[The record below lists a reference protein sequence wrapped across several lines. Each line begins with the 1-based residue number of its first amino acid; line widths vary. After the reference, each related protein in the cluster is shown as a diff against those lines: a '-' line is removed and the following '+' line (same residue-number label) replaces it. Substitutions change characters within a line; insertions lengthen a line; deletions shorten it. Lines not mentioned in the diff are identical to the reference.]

1 MSKFSLIAM
10 GGTFDIIH
18 HGHITLLSTAFDISE
33 KVIIGLTSDE
43 FVQKKGK
50 TPIHKYDERLK
61 NLISVIFHKFPNT
74 DFEISQL
81 NNDFGPAVLEKDV
94 QALIVSDETKNQG
107 NILNKLR
114 TERNLS
120 PVEIIVVPMTLA
132 KDGKRISTTRIKNSE
147 IDSDGN
153 LLPIDK

>member
-18 HGHITLLSTAFDISE
+18 RGHLTLLTNAFEISD

-43 FVQKKGK
+43 FVQEKGK

-61 NLISVIFHKFPNT
+61 NLISIIFQKFPNKH
-74 DFEISQL
+74 FEVSQL

-94 QALIVSDETKNQG
+94 QALLVSDETSNQG
-107 NILNKLR
+107 NVLNKLR
-114 TERNLS
+114 IEHNLL
-120 PVEIIVVPMTLA
+120 PVEVIVVPMFLA
-132 KDGKRISTTRIKNSE
+132 KDGVRISTTRIKNSE

-153 LLPIDK
+153 LLPID

>member
-18 HGHITLLSTAFDISE
+18 RGHLTLLENAFEISD

-43 FVQKKGK
+43 FIQKKGK

-74 DFEISQL
+74 NFEISQL

-94 QALIVSDETKNQG
+94 QALIVSGETSDQG
-107 NILNKLR
+107 NVLNKLR
-114 TERNLS
+114 TERNL
-120 PVEIIVVPMTLA
+120 PLVEVIVVPMFLA
-132 KDGKRISTTRIKNSE
+132 KDGVRISSTRIKNSE

-153 LLPIDK
+153 LLPID

>member
-18 HGHITLLSTAFDISE
+18 RGHLTLLTNAFEISD

-50 TPIHKYDERLK
+50 TPTHKYDERLK
-61 NLISVIFHKFPNT
+61 NLISIIFQKFPNSY
-74 DFEISQL
+74 FEISQL
-81 NNDFGPAVLEKDV
+81 NNDFGPAVLEKNV
-94 QALIVSDETKNQG
+94 QALIVSDETSNQG
-107 NILNKLR
+107 KVLNKLR
-114 TERNLS
+114 SERNLP
-120 PVEIIVVPMTLA
+120 PVEIITVPMFLA
-132 KDGKRISTTRIKNSE
+132 KDGVRISTTRIKNSE

-153 LLPIDK
+153 LLPID

>member
-50 TPIHKYDERLK
+50 NPIHKYDERLK
-61 NLISVIFHKFPNT
+61 NLTSIIFKKFPNSY
-74 DFEISQL
+74 FEISQL
-81 NNDFGPAVLEKDV
+81 NNDFGPAVFEKEV
-94 QALIVSDETKNQG
+94 QALVVSDETKTQG
-107 NILNKLR
+107 NLLNKLR
-114 TERNLS
+114 SERNLS

>member
-18 HGHITLLSTAFDISE
+18 RGHLTLLENAFEISD

-61 NLISVIFHKFPNT
+61 NLLSVIFQKFPNT
-74 DFEISQL
+74 NFEISQL
-81 NNDFGPAVLEKDV
+81 SNDFGPAVLEKDV
-94 QALIVSDETKNQG
+94 QALIVSDETSDQG

-114 TERNLS
+114 TKLNLP
-120 PVEIIVVPMTLA
+120 PVEVIVVPMFLA
-132 KDGKRISTTRIKNSE
+132 KDGVRISSTRIKNSE

-153 LLPIDK
+153 LLPID

>member
-1 MSKFSLIAM
+1 MSRFSLIAM

-18 HGHITLLSTAFDISE
+18 RGHLTLLENAFEISD

-94 QALIVSDETKNQG
+94 QALIVSGETSDQG
-107 NILNKLR
+107 NVLNKLR
-114 TERNLS
+114 TERNL
-120 PVEIIVVPMTLA
+120 PLVEVIVVPMFLA
-132 KDGKRISTTRIKNSE
+132 KDGVRISSTRIKNSE

-153 LLPIDK
+153 LLPID

>member
-18 HGHITLLSTAFDISE
+18 RGHLTLLENAFEISD

-74 DFEISQL
+74 NFEISQL

-114 TERNLS
+114 TERNIS

-153 LLPIDK
+153 LLPID

>member
-1 MSKFSLIAM
+1 M

-18 HGHITLLSTAFDISE
+18 RGHLTLLENAFEISD

-94 QALIVSDETKNQG
+94 QALIVSGETSDQG
-107 NILNKLR
+107 NVLNKLR
-114 TERNLS
+114 TERNL
-120 PVEIIVVPMTLA
+120 PLVEVIVVPMFLA
-132 KDGKRISTTRIKNSE
+132 KDGVRISSTRIKNSE

-153 LLPIDK
+153 LLPID

>member
-33 KVIIGLTSDE
+33 KIIIGLTSDE

-50 TPIHKYDERLK
+50 NPIHKYDERLK
-61 NLISVIFHKFPNT
+61 NLTSIIFKKFPNSY
-74 DFEISQL
+74 FEISQL
-81 NNDFGPAVLEKDV
+81 NNDFGPAVFEKEV
-94 QALIVSDETKNQG
+94 QALVVSDETKNQG

-114 TERNLS
+114 TERNIS

>member
-94 QALIVSDETKNQG
+94 QALIVSDETSDQG
-107 NILNKLR
+107 NVLNKLR
-114 TERNLS
+114 TERNL
-120 PVEIIVVPMTLA
+120 PLVEVIVVPMFLA
-132 KDGKRISTTRIKNSE
+132 KDGVRISTTRIKNSE

-153 LLPIDK
+153 LLPID

>member
-33 KVIIGLTSDE
+33 KVIIGLTSNE

-50 TPIHKYDERLK
+50 NPLHKYDERLK
-61 NLISVIFHKFPNT
+61 NLTSIIFKKFPNSY
-74 DFEISQL
+74 FEISQL
-81 NNDFGPAVLEKDV
+81 NNDFGPAVFEKEV
-94 QALIVSDETKNQG
+94 QALVVSDETKNQG

>member
-18 HGHITLLSTAFDISE
+18 RGHLILLENAFEISD

-43 FVQKKGK
+43 FIQKRGK

-61 NLISVIFHKFPNT
+61 NLLSVIFHKFPNT
-74 DFEISQL
+74 NFEISQL

-94 QALIVSDETKNQG
+94 QALIVSDETSDQG
-107 NILNKLR
+107 TVLNKLR
-114 TERNLS
+114 TERNLP
-120 PVEIIVVPMTLA
+120 PVEVIVVPMFLA
-132 KDGKRISTTRIKNSE
+132 KDGVRISSTRIKNSE

-153 LLPIDK
+153 LLPID

>member
-1 MSKFSLIAM
+1 MSKFSLFSL

-18 HGHITLLSTAFDISE
+18 HGHITLLSNAFEISE

-50 TPIHKYDERLK
+50 NPIHKYDERLK
-61 NLISVIFHKFPNT
+61 NLTSIIFKKFPNSY
-74 DFEISQL
+74 FQISQL
-81 NNDFGPAVLEKDV
+81 NNDFGPAVFEKEV
-94 QALIVSDETKNQG
+94 QALVVSDETKNQG

-114 TERNLS
+114 TESNLS

>member
-50 TPIHKYDERLK
+50 NPIHKYDERLK
-61 NLISVIFHKFPNT
+61 NLTSIIFKKFPNSY
-74 DFEISQL
+74 FEISQL
-81 NNDFGPAVLEKDV
+81 NNDFGPAVFEKEV
-94 QALIVSDETKNQG
+94 QALVVSDETKNQG
-107 NILNKLR
+107 YILNKLR

>member
-50 TPIHKYDERLK
+50 NPIHKYDERLK
-61 NLISVIFHKFPNT
+61 NLTSIIFKKFPNSY
-74 DFEISQL
+74 FEISQL
-81 NNDFGPAVLEKDV
+81 NNDFGPAVFEKEL
-94 QALIVSDETKNQG
+94 QALVVSDETKNQG
-107 NILNKLR
+107 NVLNKLR

>member
-18 HGHITLLSTAFDISE
+18 RGHLILLENAFEISD

-74 DFEISQL
+74 NFEISQL

-94 QALIVSDETKNQG
+94 QALIVSDETSDQG
-107 NILNKLR
+107 NVLNKLR
-114 TERNLS
+114 TERNL
-120 PVEIIVVPMTLA
+120 PLVEIVVVPMFLA
-132 KDGKRISTTRIKNSE
+132 KDGVRISSTRIKNSE

-153 LLPIDK
+153 LLPID